1 MRKAEKEWS
10 KPGENSSTAIKGG
23 KRHDQ
28 KCQEKREPEVLIIL
42 KNQEEAGILVK
53 ASQQQVKVEDMEMK

>member
-1 MRKAEKEWS
+1 MRTSALKEKVEAEELMRKAEKEWS

-42 KNQEEAGILVK
+42 KN
-53 ASQQQVKVEDMEMK
+53 